1 MQLNCY
7 VEVERLTKALV
18 NIRSVNKEPA
28 GESAAAKY
36 VYDYYMGLP
45 YFKERPQQVRYFQS
59 KDDFYTRHSTM
70 AYVKGTKNGG
80 SPKTVLLIG
89 HIDTVGID
97 DYGAIKDYACDPDRL
112 PEMLRT
118 VELPPEVL
126 ADLES
131 GEYMFGRG
139 ALDMKAGV
147 AGHMYLLTY
156 FSQHPEELCGNLLTI
171 AECDEED
178 NSKGIISA
186 LDELVEL
193 RDSEG
198 FRYEACVNADYSTN
212 YNPGD
217 ENRYIYYGSIGKL
230 LPCYAVFGKETHVGQ
245 AFGGFDPNLLTAEI
259 TRDISY
265 NTDLCDEKLGEVT
278 IPPVSLKQTDT
289 KPNYTVQT
297 ALCSFS
303 YYNFF
308 THGMDPA
315 QVLQKCKAVAE
326 NAMDTVIARMSERY
340 ERYCALSRVPFTP
353 LPWRRRVYLWKEF
366 YDELAQKHGQPFVDA
381 IEAFRQKLEREEPTL
396 DMRFFSL
403 RVAEEAWKWSTDKN
417 PAVVIFFGSVYNA
430 RIEVSGKNDKEK
442 ALLSCVEKAVEQVR
456 PEAGRQLRTRMF
468 YPYISDSS
476 FLAVCDELSTIKA
489 LGDNM
494 PCWKI
499 KYFHDTDKILQ
510 VDVPVVN
517 IGTFGRDGHMF
528 TERVDKKHTFENVPN
543 ITYWTV
549 RGLLD

>member
-1 MQLNCY
+1 MQLNCFA
-7 VEVERLTKALV
+7 EVERLTKALV
-18 NIRSVNKEPA
+18 QIKSVNKEAP
-28 GESAAAKY
+28 GESAVAQY
-36 VYDYYMGLP
+36 VRDYYMGLT
-45 YFKERPQQVRYFQS
+45 YFKEHPQQVRYFQT
-59 KDDFYTRHSTM
+59 KDDYVVRHSTL

-80 SPKTVLLIG
+80 SDKTVLLIG

-97 DYGAIKDYACDPDRL
+97 DYGAIKEYACDPDRL
-112 PEMLRT
+112 TEMLRT
-118 VELPPEVL
+118 VELSPEVL
-126 ADLES
+126 ADLDS

-147 AGHMYLLTY
+147 AGQMYLITY
-156 FSQHPEELCGNLLTI
+156 FAEHPEELCGNLLAL

-178 NSKGIISA
+178 NSKGMITA
-186 LDELVEL
+186 LDELVDL
-193 RDSEG
+193 KNQEG
-198 FRYEACVNADYSTN
+198 FCYTACVNADYSTN

-230 LPCYAVFGKETHVGQ
+230 LPCFAVFGKETHVGQ

-259 TRDISY
+259 TRDLSY
-265 NTDLCDEKLGEVT
+265 NVDLCDEKQGEVT

-308 THGMDPA
+308 THGMNPA
-315 QVLQKCKAVAE
+315 EVLAKCKGVAE
-326 NAMDTVIARMSERY
+326 NAMDTVIERLSTQY
-340 ERYCALSRVPFTP
+340 RRYCERSRVEFTP

-366 YDELAQKHGQPFVDA
+366 YDEMADKHGQPFIDSM
-381 IEAFRQKLEREEPTL
+381 EAFRHQLEHDEPTL
-396 DMRFFSL
+396 DLRMYSL
-403 RVAEEAWKWSTDKN
+403 RVAQEAWKWSTDKN
-417 PAVVIFFGSVYNA
+417 PAVVIFLGSVYNA
-430 RIEVSGKNDKEK
+430 RVEVSGKNEKEQ
-442 ALLSCVEKAVEQVR
+442 ALLRSVEQAVEKVR
-456 PEAGRQLRTRMF
+456 PEARRQLKTRMF

-476 FLAVCDELSTIKA
+476 FLAVCDELSTIGA

-494 PCWKI
+494 PGWKI
-499 KYFHDTDKILQ
+499 KYYHDTDKILQ
-510 VDVPVVN
+510 IDVPVVN